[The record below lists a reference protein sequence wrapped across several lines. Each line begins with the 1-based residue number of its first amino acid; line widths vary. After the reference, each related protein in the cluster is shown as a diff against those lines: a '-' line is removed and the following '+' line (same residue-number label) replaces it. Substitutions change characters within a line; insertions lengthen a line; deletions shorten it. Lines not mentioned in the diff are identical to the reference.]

1 MSSILNFF
9 LVAEFSCAI
18 LDSYSW
24 TAPRVSCM
32 LCEIRFNLIFF
43 FLSGFMLLFGCCG
56 IERETSVWIIGFRLI

>member
-9 LVAEFSCAI
+9 LVAEFSCAV
-18 LDSYSW
+18 LDFYSW

-43 FLSGFMLLFGCCG
+43 FLDLCYCLVAVELLEKQVFGSYG
-56 IERETSVWIIGFRLI
+56 SD